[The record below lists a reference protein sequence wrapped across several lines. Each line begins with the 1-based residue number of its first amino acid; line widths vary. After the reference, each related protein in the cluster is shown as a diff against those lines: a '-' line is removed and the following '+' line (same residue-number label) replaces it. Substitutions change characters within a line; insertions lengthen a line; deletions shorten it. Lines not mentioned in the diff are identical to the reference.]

1 MSFLHGSE
9 TIEVKK
15 GAVPVTV
22 VKAAVIGLIGTAPKG
37 PLNTPTLVLSDADA
51 AQFGDQLPGFSIP
64 KALAAIFAQGAGTV
78 IVINVFDPA
87 TMTAAVTAEEHTI
100 ASGKVTST
108 YAPVKDL
115 TVKDSAGSTTYVL
128 GTDYTVDSYG
138 VITCMGSTL
147 VDGVSVKLG
156 YGKLDSTLVLAATLI
171 GAVDGSTGARTGFKC
186 IDLCYNLFGFNPRIF
201 LAPYYIALTG
211 VAAALGTYRD
221 KYKGF
226 MLIDAPEA
234 TTPAVAVSG
243 RGPSGSIQF
252 NTSSKRDVLL
262 YPMVKAYD
270 PATNA
275 AENRPFSMFFAGLW
289 AAVVANEG
297 MHVSP
302 SNHQI
307 TGITGVERNITASID
322 DTTAET
328 NLLNAAGIVT
338 MFNSF
343 GTGYRAW
350 GNRSAAY
357 PSTTVTRDVFLPV
370 QMTASVIDESI
381 RYAMLQFIDRPADQA
396 WIDSVVETVNLFLR
410 TLVSRGSLIDELCW
424 FDLAKNSVV
433 EIAAGHFTFSYSFAS
448 PTPGERMTF
457 ESFYDINLFK
467 SLK

>member
-9 TIEVKK
+9 TIEVQK

-37 PLNTPTLVLSDADA
+37 PVNVPTLVLSDADA

-87 TMTAAVTAEEHTI
+87 TMTAAVTAEEHVI
-100 ASGKVTST
+100 ASGKVTPT
-108 YAPVKDL
+108 YTPVKDL
-115 TVKDSAGSTTYVL
+115 VVKNSDASTTYTE
-128 GTDYTVDSYG
+128 GTDYTVDAYG
-138 VITCMGSTL
+138 VITFLGSTL
-147 VDGVSVKLG
+147 INGVTVKIS
-156 YGKLDSTLVLAATLI
+156 YGKLDSAEVTAAVFI
-171 GAVDGSTGARTGFKC
+171 GAVDGSTGARTGMKC
-186 IDLCYNLFGFNPRIF
+186 FDLCYNLFGFNPRIF

-262 YPMVKAYD
+262 YPYLKAYD
-270 PATNA
+270 AASNA
-275 AENRPFSMFFAGLW
+275 SENRPYSMFFAGLW

-307 TGITGVERNITASID
+307 GGITGVERNITASID
-322 DTTAET
+322 DATAET
-328 NLLNAAGIVT
+328 NLLNGAGIVT
-338 MFNSF
+338 IFNSY
-343 GTGYRAW
+343 GTGYRSW
-350 GNRSAAY
+350 GNRTAAY
-357 PSTTVTRDVFLPV
+357 PSSTITRDVFLPV

-381 RYAMLQFIDRPADQA
+381 RYAMLQFIDKPADQA

-410 TLVSRGSLIDELCW
+410 GLVGRGSLIDGKCW
-424 FDLAKNSVV
+424 FDLAKNSTV

-457 ESFYDINLFK
+457 ESFFDINLFK
-467 SLK
+467 ALK

>member
-51 AQFGDQLPGFSIP
+51 AQFGEQLPGFSIP

-78 IVINVFDPA
+78 IVINVYDPA
-87 TMTAAVTAEEHTI
+87 TMVTAVTSEAHTI
-100 ASGKVTST
+100 ASGKVTLA
-108 YAPVKDL
+108 YAPISSLVIKN
-115 TVKDSAGSTTYVL
+115 SAGDTTYVL
-128 GTDYTVDSYG
+128 DTDYTFDDYG
-138 VITCMGSTL
+138 VVTMMGSTL
-147 VDGVSVKLG
+147 VDGVAIKAN
-156 YGKLDSTLVLAATLI
+156 YNKLDSSAITAAELI
-171 GAVDGSTGARTGFKC
+171 GAIDGSTGARSGMKC
-186 IDLCYNLFGFNPRIF
+186 IDLCYNLFGFSPRIF

-234 TTPAVAVSG
+234 TTPTVAVAG
-243 RGPSGSIQF
+243 RGPSGAIQF
-252 NTSSKRDVLL
+252 NTSSKRDVLM
-262 YPMVKAYD
+262 YPMLKAYD
-270 PATNA
+270 HATDDD
-275 AENRPFSMFFAGLW
+275 ENRPFSMFFAGLW
-289 AAVVANEG
+289 AWVVEHEG
-297 MHVSP
+297 VHVSP

-307 TGITGVERNITASID
+307 GGITGVERDITASID
-322 DTTAET
+322 DSTAET

-338 MFNSF
+338 VFNSF

-357 PSTTVTRDVFLPV
+357 PTSTETRDVFFAI

-381 RYAMLQFIDRPADQA
+381 RYAMLQFLDRPADQA

-410 TLVSRGSLIDELCW
+410 TLVGRGSIVDGTCW
-424 FDLAKNSVV
+424 FDLAKNPTV
-433 EIAAGHFTFSYSFAS
+433 EIAAGHFTFSYDFAV

-457 ESFYDINLFK
+457 ESFHNINLYK